1 MEWSLDRRAGQGRR
15 GSDGRD
21 VLAMRG
27 LLHDLGHELTT
38 LSYLAQAV
46 RGDPALPSGSRARM
60 ELVSL
65 EVSRLTD
72 IVTHA
77 LTGGDATDPVDVRAM
92 ASQVTRLASA
102 ASGTEVVLRAGP
114 AVRIKVSPTLLWRA
128 LTNVVDNAAR
138 AAGRAGRVEVVIGR
152 APRTVIDV
160 IDNGPGFGQ
169 GPPGVASLGLR
180 VAASLLE
187 SVGGALEVH
196 APPAGGTRVR
206 IALPGRPATPARA
219 GAGLTG

>member
-77 LTGGDATDPVDVRAM
+77 LTGGCAPHPPFVPGKARHVYRA
-92 ASQVTRLASA
+92 
-102 ASGTEVVLRAGP
+102 
-114 AVRIKVSPTLLWRA
+114 
-128 LTNVVDNAAR
+128 D
-138 AAGRAGRVEVVIGR
+138 
-152 APRTVIDV
+152 
-160 IDNGPGFGQ
+160 
-169 GPPGVASLGLR
+169 
-180 VAASLLE
+180 
-187 SVGGALEVH
+187 
-196 APPAGGTRVR
+196 
-206 IALPGRPATPARA
+206 
-219 GAGLTG
+219 